1 MKMKKSIVFFRSLLL
16 LSLLTLVGAG
26 AAWAAKVENPASPE
40 VPARVMPASLL
51 VIGTY
56 DDQDRA
62 NFGLFDRGGI
72 ATSAPQTHI
81 VVAMRKTSYTHK
93 NLLERKAATI
103 NIPSVAQLAEADLFG
118 CLSGMKDG
126 KFTDKL
132 SMTKLTAD
140 KGQAVA
146 APMLREFPISLECE
160 LVECD
165 SLDPDSPF
173 DLIVLKVVKTW
184 VDEGYANEK
193 PSVNPK
199 PAGLPEIALYIPGRS
214 EGNTGY
220 FGLGDYLGDGH
231 SAGKTYMEKLAAP
244 KP

>member
-93 NLLERKAATI
+93 NLLE
-103 NIPSVAQLAEADLFG
+103 
-118 CLSGMKDG
+118 
-126 KFTDKL
+126 
-132 SMTKLTAD
+132 
-140 KGQAVA
+140 
-146 APMLREFPISLECE
+146 
-160 LVECD
+160 
-165 SLDPDSPF
+165 
-173 DLIVLKVVKTW
+173 
-184 VDEGYANEK
+184 
-193 PSVNPK
+193 
-199 PAGLPEIALYIPGRS
+199 
-214 EGNTGY
+214 
-220 FGLGDYLGDGH
+220 
-231 SAGKTYMEKLAAP
+231 
-244 KP
+244 